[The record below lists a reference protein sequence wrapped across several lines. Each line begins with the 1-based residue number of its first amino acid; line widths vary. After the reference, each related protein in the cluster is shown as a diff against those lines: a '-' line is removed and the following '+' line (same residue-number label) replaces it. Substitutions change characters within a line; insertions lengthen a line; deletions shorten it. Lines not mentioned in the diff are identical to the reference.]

1 MRRSLLTYENVI
13 AREVFGGSE
22 AQAFWFVEDV
32 KADMA
37 ELAQKL
43 DEAGRTADARK
54 VVIEQRDDR
63 IAALEAENAE
73 LRSGSYLVSVIEE
86 RERLRTERYKLAYAI
101 CGGEDAPGYLD
112 SVDVETLVN
121 VARDNYRDWSAQT
134 DANIRLRKALVEAST
149 RMKNARGAVES
160 NQVAD
165 KDVHGTLTRG
175 MFEIAEAL
183 GE

>member
-54 VVIEQRDDR
+54 VVIEQRDAL
-63 IAALEAENAE
+63 ITELEAKNAE
-73 LRSGSYLVSVIEE
+73 LRKVLEKI
-86 RERLRTERYKLAYAI
+86 R
-101 CGGEDAPGYLD
+101 YLD
-112 SVDVETLVN
+112 VKDGTSLWYSEAYVTLI
-121 VARDNYRDWSAQT
+121 T
-134 DANIRLRKALVEAST
+134 RLQDTA
-149 RMKNARGAVES
+149 
-160 NQVAD
+160 
-165 KDVHGTLTRG
+165 
-175 MFEIAEAL
+175 AEAL
-183 GE
+183 DAKP